1 MYRKGLEPKPSRGC
15 ATPSPALMRQMLTTF
30 ITALM
35 AEADAVC
42 GAEYGIRSEERT
54 DSRNGYRERPS
65 TPGPGRWMSPF
76 RSCVRAPTYLRWL
89 LQRWRRAEAAPTTVA
104 ATSYL
109 LGVSARRMEKLV
121 ETLGITR
128 LSKSQVSL
136 MVQDLDTQVEAFR
149 TRPLASSARS
159 SQSSTTSGPSPAT
172 TSASCSSSNHEP
184 PVSHQEPQN
193 RRRTPSPTWR
203 SAPNQPKDHAAAP
216 MHHANGFDRPHQGPG
231 IGECGAEAH
240 RAGHSESLPSKLVGT
255 PFRPEAE
262 NGSIRIPYK

>member
-1 MYRKGLEPKPSRGC
+1 MGSEMSGGESALMYRKGLEPKPSRGC

-128 LSKSQVSL
+128 LSNCLLYTSPSPRDKRQSR
-136 MVQDLDTQVEAFR
+136 M
-149 TRPLASSARS
+149 PSSA
-159 SQSSTTSGPSPAT
+159 
-172 TSASCSSSNHEP
+172 
-184 PVSHQEPQN
+184 
-193 RRRTPSPTWR
+193 
-203 SAPNQPKDHAAAP
+203 
-216 MHHANGFDRPHQGPG
+216 
-231 IGECGAEAH
+231 
-240 RAGHSESLPSKLVGT
+240 
-255 PFRPEAE
+255 
-262 NGSIRIPYK
+262 